1 MAGREATR
9 KRTAIAWPLFFFPQ
23 LKEEADMTA
32 MKTTVGT
39 LGLAV
44 ALAVGT
50 AGYAA
55 DPSSDSASGAQ
66 AQVMKGTIKGEVK
79 KVQPDAVIVE
89 VDADKAEKQEVRLP
103 LNQATHMGP
112 VGEGDQVVAFV
123 TPGGTTT
130 SIQPLDSRWY
140 R

>member
-1 MAGREATR
+1 MAA
-9 KRTAIAWPLFFFPQ
+9 K
-23 LKEEADMTA
+23 
-32 MKTTVGT
+32 KTTIGT
-39 LGLAV
+39 L
-44 ALAVGT
+44 ALAFALAIGT
-50 AGYAA
+50 TGFAA
-55 DPSSDSASGAQ
+55 DPSADSASGAQ
-66 AQVMKGTIKGEVK
+66 AQVMKGTITGEVK
-79 KVQPDAVIVE
+79 KVQPDAVILQ
-89 VDADKAEKQEVRLP
+89 VDAERDQTAKQEVRLP

>member
-1 MAGREATR
+1 M
-9 KRTAIAWPLFFFPQ
+9 K
-23 LKEEADMTA
+23 A
-32 MKTTVGT
+32 MKTTVGM

-44 ALAVGT
+44 ALVVGT
-50 AGYAA
+50 VGYAA
-55 DPSSDSASGAQ
+55 DPSSDSASGTQ

-79 KVQPDAVIVE
+79 KVQPDAVIVK
-89 VDADKAEKQEVRLP
+89 VDADKDQAAQQEVRLP
-103 LNQATHMGP
+103 LNQSTHMGP
-112 VGEGDQVVAFV
+112 VAEGDQVIAFV

>member
-1 MAGREATR
+1 M
-9 KRTAIAWPLFFFPQ
+9 KS
-23 LKEEADMTA
+23 LKT
-32 MKTTVGT
+32 KIGT
-39 LGLAV
+39 LGLGL
-44 ALAVGT
+44 ALAVAT

-55 DPSSDSASGAQ
+55 DPASDSASGAQ
-66 AQVMKGTIKGEVK
+66 AQLMKGTITGEVK

-89 VDADKAEKQEVRLP
+89 ADADKNQAEKQEVRLP
-103 LNQATHMGP
+103 LNQSTHMGP
-112 VGEGDQVVAFV
+112 VGAGDQVVAFV

>member
-1 MAGREATR
+1 
-9 KRTAIAWPLFFFPQ
+9 
-23 LKEEADMTA
+23 

>member
-1 MAGREATR
+1 VKRPATEQHR
-9 KRTAIAWPLFFFPQ
+9 FGLYFFPQ
-23 LKEEADMTA
+23 PKEEADMIA
-32 MKTTVGT
+32 MKTKVGT
-39 LGLAV
+39 LGLAL
-44 ALAVGT
+44 ALIVGT

-66 AQVMKGTIKGEVK
+66 PQVMKGTIKGEVK
-79 KVQPDAVIVE
+79 KVQPDAVIVT
-89 VDADKAEKQEVRLP
+89 VDADKDKAEKQEVRLP
-103 LNQATHMGP
+103 LNQSTHMGA
-112 VGEGDQVVAFV
+112 VGEGDQVIAFV

>member
-1 MAGREATR
+1 
-9 KRTAIAWPLFFFPQ
+9 
-23 LKEEADMTA
+23 
-32 MKTTVGT
+32 MKVMKLQVGTVGT
-39 LGLAV
+39 LAV
-44 ALAVGT
+44 ALVLASGM
-50 AGYAA
+50 ASHAA
-55 DPSSDSASGAQ
+55 DPSMDAGQGQQ
-66 AQVMKGTIKGEVK
+66 AELMKGTTQGEVK

-89 VDADKAEKQEVRLP
+89 VEADKEKTDKKEVRLP

>member
-1 MAGREATR
+1 MNV
-9 KRTAIAWPLFFFPQ
+9 
-23 LKEEADMTA
+23 
-32 MKTTVGT
+32 MKAQVGT
-39 LGLAV
+39 LALAV
-44 ALAVGT
+44 ALAIGT
-50 AGYAA
+50 TGYAA

-66 AQVMKGTIKGEVK
+66 AQMVKGTITGEVK
-79 KVQPDAVIVE
+79 KVQPDAVIVA
-89 VDADKAEKQEVRLP
+89 VDADKGEKQDVRLP

>member
-1 MAGREATR
+1 
-9 KRTAIAWPLFFFPQ
+9 
-23 LKEEADMTA
+23 MTA
-32 MKTTVGT
+32 MKLRVGTVGT
-39 LGLAV
+39 LAAALVLASGM
-44 ALAVGT
+44 ASH
-50 AGYAA
+50 AA
-55 DPSSDSASGAQ
+55 DPSTDAAQ
-66 AQVMKGTIKGEVK
+66 GQQAELMKGTIQGEVK

-89 VDADKAEKQEVRLP
+89 VEADKTDKKEVRLP

>member
-1 MAGREATR
+1 VKRPATTQHR
-9 KRTAIAWPLFFFPQ
+9 FGLYFFLQ
-23 LKEEADMTA
+23 EEEVHMIA
-32 MKTTVGT
+32 MKTAVGT
-39 LGLAV
+39 LGLTL
-44 ALAVGT
+44 ALTVGT

-55 DPSSDSASGAQ
+55 DPSSDSSAGGQ

-79 KVQPDAVIVE
+79 KVQPDAVIVK
-89 VDADKAEKQEVRLP
+89 VDPDKDKAEKQEVRLP
-103 LNQATHMGP
+103 FNQSTHMGP
-112 VGEGDQVVAFV
+112 VGEGDQVIAFV